1 MPELPEVETTRRGI
15 LGHVQ
20 NRKIVKIEVRQANLR
35 WKIDP
40 KLADRLA
47 GLTIDGVDRRGK
59 YLLFRLSPLTLM
71 VHLGMSGSL
80 RIVDQGTVPGKHDHV
95 DIHLEES
102 KILRYHDPRRFG
114 SVLLLEAD
122 RHPLLEHL
130 GPEPLSEDF
139 NAEYLYARSRK
150 CKRPIKPYI
159 MDGGIVVGVGN
170 IYAAEALF
178 LSAIRPGIASGRLS
192 LSRYQNLVSSIK
204 DVLTKAI
211 EKGGTTLRD
220 FVREDGQ
227 PGYFKQELFVYG
239 RGGEPCI
246 KCGSVLKE
254 IRQAQRST
262 VYCAVC
268 QK

>member
-15 LGHVQ
+15 LEHVQ
-20 NRKIVKIEVRQANLR
+20 NRKIVKIEVRQPNLR

-40 KLADRLA
+40 GLEAKLT
-47 GLTIDGVDRRGK
+47 GLKIDGVDRRGK
-59 YLLFRLSPLTLM
+59 YLLFRLSRLTLM

-80 RIVDQGTVPGKHDHV
+80 RIVDQGIAPGKHDHV

-102 KILRYHDPRRFG
+102 KIMRYHDPRRFG
-114 SVLLLEAD
+114 SVLLLED
-122 RHPLLEHL
+122 DTHPLLEHL
-130 GPEPLSEDF
+130 GPEPLSEGF
-139 NAEYLYARSRK
+139 NADYLYDRSRK

-159 MDGGIVVGVGN
+159 MDGRIVVGVGN
-170 IYAAEALF
+170 IYASEALF
-178 LSAIRPGIASGRLS
+178 LAGIRPGIASGRIS
-192 LSRYQNLVSSIK
+192 LSRYQNLVPSIQE
-204 DVLTKAI
+204 VLSKAI
-211 EKGGTTLRD
+211 AKGGTTLRD

-254 IRQAQRST
+254 LRQAQRST